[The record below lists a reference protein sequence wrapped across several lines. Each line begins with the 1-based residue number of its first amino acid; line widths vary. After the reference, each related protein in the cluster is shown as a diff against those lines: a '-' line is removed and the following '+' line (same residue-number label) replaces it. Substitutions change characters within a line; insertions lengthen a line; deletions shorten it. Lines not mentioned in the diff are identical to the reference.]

1 MRVVIFTGGEYSPP
15 ELTKTYFSQH
25 KADYCIAA
33 DSGLQ
38 TLERYNKFYGGIFEP
53 SAIIGDMD
61 SLTDKTLLS
70 KYPKD
75 RIRSCSAYKD
85 FSDTELALELAH
97 KELAKSGGK
106 DDWITLVGAGGGER
120 ADHFIAVFDLFA
132 TDLHPDVWICGKQAF
147 WHAPS
152 GTSFEISGLSQNDII
167 SVART
172 TQSRTGGSI
181 TSEGLEWEYGL
192 FRKEGMPSLSNRIS
206 SAYFAAG
213 KNVKISVKEGCF
225 VLILPVT
232 VCVKHLLEKIDF

>member
-1 MRVVIFTGGEYSPP
+1 MHVVIFTGGDYPAP
-15 ELTKTYFSQH
+15 ELTKAYFSQH
-25 KADYCIAA
+25 KADYVIAA

-38 TLERYNKFYGGIFEP
+38 ALELYNNFYGGIFEP

-75 RIRSCSAYKD
+75 RIHPCSAYKD
-85 FSDTELALELAH
+85 FSDTELALELAYR
-97 KELAKSGGK
+97 ELAGIGGK
-106 DDWITLVGAGGGER
+106 DGRITLVGAGGGER

-132 TDLHPDVWICGKQAF
+132 TDLKPDVWICGKQAF
-147 WHAPS
+147 WYAPS
-152 GTSFEISGLSQNDII
+152 GTSFEIGGLAQNDII

-206 SAYFAAG
+206 HEFFTAQKS
-213 KNVKISVKEGCF
+213 VKIRIQEGCF
-225 VLILPVT
+225 ILILPVT
-232 VCVKHLLEKIDF
+232 ATIRRFDDK

>member
-1 MRVVIFTGGEYSPP
+1 MVIFTGGEYSPP
-15 ELTKTYFSQH
+15 ELTKAYFSQH
-25 KADYCIAA
+25 KADYVIAA

-38 TLERYNKFYGGIFEP
+38 TLELYNKFYGGIFEP

-75 RIRSCSAYKD
+75 RIHPCSAYKD
-85 FSDTELALELAH
+85 FSDTELALELAY
-97 KELAKSGGK
+97 KELAKSDGK

-132 TDLHPDVWICGKQAF
+132 TDLHPDVWICCKQAF
-147 WHAPS
+147 WHVPA
-152 GTSFEISGLSQNDII
+152 GTSFEISGFEPNDMI

-192 FRKEGMPSLSNRIS
+192 FRKKGMPSLSNRIS
-206 SAYFAAG
+206 SEFFAAR
-213 KNVKISVKEGCF
+213 KSVRISVEEGCF
-225 VLILPVT
+225 ILILPVT
-232 VCVKHLLEKIDF
+232 ATVKRFGGE

>member
-1 MRVVIFTGGEYSPP
+1 MHSVIFTGGDYPAP
-15 ELTKTYFSQH
+15 ELIKTYFSQH
-25 KADYCIAA
+25 KADYVIAA

-38 TLERYNKFYGGIFEP
+38 TLELYNKFYGGIFEP

-75 RIRSCSAYKD
+75 RIHPYSAYKD
-85 FSDTELALELAH
+85 FSDTELALELAY
-97 KELAKSGGK
+97 KELAKSDGK

-132 TDLHPDVWICGKQAF
+132 TDLHPDVWICCKQAF
-147 WHAPS
+147 WHAPA
-152 GTSFEISGLSQNDII
+152 GTSFEISGLEPNDMI

-181 TSEGLEWEYGL
+181 TSEGLEWEYRL

-206 SAYFAAG
+206 SSYFAAG
-213 KNVKISVKEGCF
+213 KSVKISVMEGCF

-232 VCVKHLLEKIDF
+232 TDVRHFSGK

>member
-1 MRVVIFTGGEYSPP
+1 MHVVIFTGGDYPAP

-25 KADYCIAA
+25 KADYVIAA

-38 TLERYNKFYGGIFEP
+38 ALELYNNFYGGIFEP

-75 RIRSCSAYKD
+75 RIHSCSAYKD
-85 FSDTELALELAH
+85 YSDTELALELAYR
-97 KELAKSGGK
+97 ELAG
-106 DDWITLVGAGGGER
+106 TLVGAGGGER

-132 TDLHPDVWICGKQAF
+132 TDLKPDVWICGKQTF
-147 WHAPS
+147 WYAPA
-152 GTSFEISGLSQNDII
+152 GTSFEISELAQNDVI
-167 SVART
+167 SVSRT

-206 SAYFAAG
+206 HEFYTAQKS
-213 KNVKISVKEGCF
+213 VKIRIQENCF
-225 VLILPVT
+225 ILILPVT
-232 VCVKHLLEKIDF
+232 ATIRRLDDK